1 MSFYEYNDIQIY
13 QKTSKNTLKIKEFLK
28 KYIKNK
34 MFSPT
39 HVFAISRENVRG
51 LEATIFGDPPRAY
64 KEGKNPSLSHP
75 GIV

>member
-1 MSFYEYNDIQIY
+1 MNVMIFKCTK
-13 QKTSKNTLKIKEFLK
+13 KTSKNTLKIKEFLK

-51 LEATIFGDPPRAY
+51 LWATSFCDPPRAY